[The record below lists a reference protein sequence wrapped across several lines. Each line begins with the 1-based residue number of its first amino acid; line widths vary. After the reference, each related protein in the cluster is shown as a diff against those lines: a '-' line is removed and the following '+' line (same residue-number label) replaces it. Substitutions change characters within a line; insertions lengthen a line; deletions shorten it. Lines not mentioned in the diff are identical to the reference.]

1 MPAPIPDPIFTAQV
15 PTAQVPTAQV
25 PTAQVPTAQVPTAQ
39 VPTAQVP
46 TMPVPTVQVPTMPV
60 PTVQVPT
67 MPVPELIRRAV
78 STPAIPDMRR
88 QLSDQAI
95 ELFTTGLDG
104 LRLHDNVPSGFD
116 IDEFDVHVDTF
127 DFDLDEPPFFYADAF
142 MRSIHTWYEEKTE
155 EEKAW
160 LNTNNDAPQMV
171 LLALNGFDNLMKVHG
186 ISRQK

>member
-1 MPAPIPDPIFTAQV
+1 MASSMPAPMPDPIFTAQV
-15 PTAQVPTAQV
+15 PTAQVPT
-25 PTAQVPTAQVPTAQ
+25 
-39 VPTAQVP
+39 
-46 TMPVPTVQVPTMPV
+46 
-60 PTVQVPT
+60 

-78 STPAIPDMRR
+78 SSPAIPNMRR

-104 LRLHDNVPSGFD
+104 LRLHDNVPFGFD
-116 IDEFDVHVDTF
+116 IDEFDVHVETF
-127 DFDLDEPPFFYADAF
+127 DFDLDDSPFFYADAF